1 MVKMKRSV
9 PIKSGRKHY
18 FMGWPDLTPLVDVL
32 FLLLIFFMISS
43 SFVQVS
49 GIKVDLPQVGS
60 TSTLGV
66 QKSILTVVKTGN
78 DWEINFNDQVIKSWD
93 KLKEKLAEI
102 SAMSNNNVAGTIIV
116 RADRNI
122 SFGIISRI
130 MVLAEKSQ
138 LSIFVATLPTEQQSD
153 ATFNPEAR

>member
-1 MVKMKRSV
+1 MKNRA

-49 GIKVDLPQVGS
+49 GIKVDLPKVGS

-66 QKSILTVVKTGN
+66 EKYILTVVKIGD

-93 KLKEKLAEI
+93 KLKEKLAEVRAV
-102 SAMSNNNVAGTIIV
+102 SATGTIIV
-116 RADRNI
+116 RADRDVP
-122 SFGIISRI
+122 FGVISRL
-130 MVLAEKSQ
+130 MVLAEQSE
-138 LSIFVATLPTEQQSD
+138 LSVFVATLPTEQKSD